1 MKKLISLAIAMF
13 FATAAFAEGYAASDK
28 ITQKVLSG
36 QLKQT
41 VMLGDE
47 IETTKISYEN
57 IKGKLKSDGFAALGL
72 SETWTNNVCEISG
85 RIKRNLNP
93 KTITPYIL
101 VEDDEGKV
109 AQTQFEFILQAR
121 PTTLKI
127 IKGETTQSVK
137 AGESISEIEIE
148 YSGIKS
154 FIFGSS
160 PSGVK
165 YERDGENQILK
176 ISGKIDERVAT
187 GEYKYKVRGITQDEK
202 DTLSVEITF
211 KVTGAPVSVSVAEN
225 ATQKVVAGEAI
236 KPVSFSFTGAN
247 NYQLTKIP
255 PGKFS
260 ASKDGENMIIK
271 VSGDINEKAEDG
283 TYTIELEVTD
293 GKETAKAQATVE
305 VTHKAVVTK
314 IETIENATQ
323 TVTAGDSIEPIVFKF
338 ENVSKFGG
346 LTGFPGGFSVSTDN
360 TKNTVTIF
368 GLLDEDTKGSYTVT
382 YTVSGTDNEAT
393 AEATINVT
401 PVTMKFD
408 LVEGSDNQTVVA
420 GKDIVPMVY
429 KYEHLKSVK
438 GSGFPADLQ
447 VEQIAEKSQVKIYGT
462 VNAESAAKE
471 YVYTLELTDIYSEKT
486 TITGKINVVKASSS
500 SSEATSSSSEK
511 IDSSSSKET
520 SSSSE
525 TTKPTS
531 SSSETTKPESSSSEK
546 TVSSSS
552 DKAVSSSSKETSSSS
567 ETTKPTSSSSE
578 KSTSKS
584 SSSEKAKSS
593 SSTDES
599 SSSSKKGKSSS
610 SEKSSIV
617 ASVMPTF
624 EFGYANNE
632 LVVVLPKPAM
642 LRVQVFDMMGHLVE
656 SFAETVA
663 SSKSINLAHL
673 AKGNYVVRMESARY
687 ARNAKIFVK

>member
-1 MKKLISLAIAMF
+1 M
-13 FATAAFAEGYAASDK
+13 T
-28 ITQKVLSG
+28 
-36 QLKQT
+36 
-41 VMLGDE
+41 
-47 IETTKISYEN
+47 
-57 IKGKLKSDGFAALGL
+57 
-72 SETWTNNVCEISG
+72 
-85 RIKRNLNP
+85 
-93 KTITPYIL
+93 
-101 VEDDEGKV
+101 
-109 AQTQFEFILQAR
+109 
-121 PTTLKI
+121 
-127 IKGETTQSVK
+127 
-137 AGESISEIEIE
+137 
-148 YSGIKS
+148 
-154 FIFGSS
+154 
-160 PSGVK
+160 
-165 YERDGENQILK
+165 
-176 ISGKIDERVAT
+176 
-187 GEYKYKVRGITQDEK
+187 
-202 DTLSVEITF
+202 
-211 KVTGAPVSVSVAEN
+211 
-225 ATQKVVAGEAI
+225 AGEAI
-236 KPVSFSFTGAN
+236 KPILFSFTGAN

-255 PGKFS
+255 SGKFS
-260 ASKDGENMIIK
+260 ASADGEKMIIT
-271 VSGDINEKAEDG
+271 VSGNIDENAKDG

-305 VTHKAVVTK
+305 VTHKVFETK
-314 IETIENATQ
+314 IEVSENATQ
-323 TVTAGDSIEPIVFKF
+323 TVTAGDSIEPIVF
-338 ENVSKFGG
+338 NVEHMTELVE
-346 LTGFPGGFSVSTDN
+346 LTGFPGGYEVYPEN
-360 TKNTVTIF
+360 NTVYVVGKIK
-368 GLLDEDTKGSYTVT
+368 EDAKGSYTVK
-382 YTVSGTDNEAT
+382 VAIKGADNSAT
-393 AEATINVT
+393 AEATINVL

-408 LVEGSDNQTVVA
+408 LVEGSANQTVVA
-420 GKDIVPMVY
+420 GQDIVPMVY

-462 VNAESAAKE
+462 VHAESAAKE

-531 SSSETTKPESSSSEK
+531 SSSETAKPESSSSEK
-546 TVSSSS
+546 TV
-552 DKAVSSSSKETSSSS
+552 
-567 ETTKPTSSSSE
+567 SSSSE

-656 SFAETVA
+656 SFAETVFF
-663 SSKSINLAHL
+663 SKSFNLAHL

>member
-1 MKKLISLAIAMF
+1 MKEEIMKKLISLAIALF
-13 FATAAFAEGYAASDK
+13 FATAALAEELEVSTI
-28 ITQKVLSG
+28 ITQEVVSG
-36 QLKQT
+36 QLEQT
-41 VMLGDE
+41 VTVGDE
-47 IETTKISYEN
+47 ITPTKISYTN
-57 IKGKLKSDGFAALGL
+57 VKSVRETPVFSNLGL
-72 SETWTNNVCEISG
+72 SATCDNDSKNKTTLCTVVG
-85 RIKRNLNP
+85 KIKRNLKP
-93 KTITPYIL
+93 ETIKSYIL
-101 VEDDEGKV
+101 VEDEYGKV
-109 AQTQFEFILQAR
+109 AITYFTFNLKAR
-121 PTTLKI
+121 PTTLKV

-165 YERDGENQILK
+165 YDRDSENQIIK
-176 ISGKIDERVAT
+176 ISGKVDANT
-187 GEYKYKVRGITQDEK
+187 ASGEYKYIVRGIKQDNEK
-202 DTLSVEITF
+202 DTLKVEITF
-211 KVTGAPVSVSVAEN
+211 NVTGAPVSVSVAEN
-225 ATQKVVAGEAI
+225 ATQKVTAGEAI
-236 KPVSFSFTGAN
+236 KPILFSFTGAN

-255 PGKFS
+255 AGKFS
-260 ASKDGENMIIK
+260 ASADGEKMIIT
-271 VSGDINEKAEDG
+271 VSGNIDENAKDG

-305 VTHKAVVTK
+305 VTHKVFETK
-314 IETIENATQ
+314 IEVSENATQ
-323 TVTAGDSIEPIVFKF
+323 TVTAGDSIEPIVF
-338 ENVSKFGG
+338 NVEHMTELVE
-346 LTGFPGGFSVSTDN
+346 LTGFPGGYEVYPEN
-360 TKNTVTIF
+360 NTVYVVGKIK
-368 GLLDEDTKGSYTVT
+368 EDAKGSYTVK
-382 YTVSGTDNEAT
+382 VAIKGADNSAT
-393 AEATINVT
+393 AEATINVL

-408 LVEGSDNQTVVA
+408 LVEGSANQTVVA
-420 GKDIVPMVY
+420 GQDIVPMVY

-531 SSSETTKPESSSSEK
+531 SSSE
-546 TVSSSS
+546 
-552 DKAVSSSSKETSSSS
+552 
-567 ETTKPTSSSSE
+567 

-593 SSTDES
+593 SSTEES

-617 ASVMPTF
+617 ASVKPTF
-624 EFGYANNE
+624 EYGYASNE

>member
-1 MKKLISLAIAMF
+1 MKEKIMKKLISLAIALF

-121 PTTLKI
+121 PTTLKV

-165 YERDGENQILK
+165 YDRDSENQIIK
-176 ISGKIDERVAT
+176 ISGKVDANT
-187 GEYKYKVRGITQDEK
+187 ASGEYKFIVRGIKQDNEK
-202 DTLSVEITF
+202 DTLKVEITF
-211 KVTGAPVSVSVAEN
+211 NVTGAPVSVSVAEN

-260 ASKDGENMIIK
+260 ASKDGEKMIIT
-271 VSGDINEKAEDG
+271 VSGNIDENAKDG

-305 VTHKAVVTK
+305 VTHKVFETK
-314 IETIENATQ
+314 IEVSENATQ
-323 TVTAGDSIEPIVFKF
+323 TVTAGDSIEPIVF
-338 ENVSKFGG
+338 NVEHMTELIE
-346 LTGFPGGFSVSTDN
+346 LTGFPGGYEVYPEN
-360 TKNTVTIF
+360 NTVYVVGKIK
-368 GLLDEDTKGSYTVT
+368 EDAKGSYTVK
-382 YTVSGTDNEAT
+382 VAIKGADNSAT
-393 AEATINVT
+393 AEATINVL

-408 LVEGSDNQTVVA
+408 LVEGSANQTVVA
-420 GKDIVPMVY
+420 GQDIVPMVY

-486 TITGKINVVKASSS
+486 TITGKINVVKALSS

-511 IDSSSSKET
+511 ID
-520 SSSSE
+520 
-525 TTKPTS
+525 
-531 SSSETTKPESSSSEK
+531 
-546 TVSSSS
+546 
-552 DKAVSSSSKETSSSS
+552 SSSSKETSSSS

-593 SSTDES
+593 SSTEES

-617 ASVMPTF
+617 ASVKPTF
-624 EFGYANNE
+624 EYGYASNE